1 MKVRGWI
8 RQGDH
13 AACGATV
20 TEGDA
25 TFSSHGRQLA
35 FDGAAMSCA
44 RRCHVVAGASNATLP
59 GGRRKALHGDATS
72 AGCPLLSTLN
82 DSHGIEAGG
91 GAIATAFFSLPWYA
105 KLGGMPDF
113 YGMAA
118 GQKLAA
124 YQMWA
129 ERVAPNRPWDH
140 KPIIRHALQAKGI
153 FNRGWQK
160 YGQNDYFYDIWSN
173 IHYGYVGVAVGFS
186 PSELIDGAGL
196 AQAASDASRDV
207 SHGRWPTMQ
216 NHPQNGTWPSSADD
230 VPDHISIQL
239 GIDLYACA
247 KPNELTTDLLL
258 RKISAVPM
266 PWGAGDAAAK
276 RPHKCSQ

>member
-1 MKVRGWI
+1 MTIVGQDGKPMRFVAAFQTTPITDVDAKEVR
-8 RQGDH
+8 
-13 AACGATV
+13 
-20 TEGDA
+20 
-25 TFSSHGRQLA
+25 L
-35 FDGAAMSCA
+35 CA
-44 RRCHVVAGASNATLP
+44 DP
-59 GGRRKALHGDATS
+59 
-72 AGCPLLSTLN
+72 N
-82 DSHGIEAGG
+82 D
-91 GAIATAFFSLPWYA
+91 AIAVAEFIVNEMKKNPFTAEGRKITEANRFDPTAETAKWNALPWYA

-129 ERVAPNRPWDH
+129 DRVAPNRPWDH
-140 KPIIRHALQAKGI
+140 KPIIRHALQAKGN

-160 YGQNDYFYDIWSN
+160 YGQDDYFYDIWSN

-186 PSELIDGAGL
+186 ASELIGGAGL

-216 NHPQNGTWPSSADD
+216 NHPENGTWPSSADD

-239 GIDLYACA
+239 GIDLYASA

-276 RPHKCSQ
+276 RPHQCSQ